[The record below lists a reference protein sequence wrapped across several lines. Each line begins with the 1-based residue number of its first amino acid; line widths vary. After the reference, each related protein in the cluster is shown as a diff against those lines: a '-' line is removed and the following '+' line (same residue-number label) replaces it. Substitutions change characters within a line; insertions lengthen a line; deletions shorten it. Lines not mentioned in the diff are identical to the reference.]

1 MLYLPLSDN
10 RFFQTRFSAMFSN
23 TRFAQMLQAI
33 PHQLFNAA
41 VKRCGAD
48 RYAKRFTSWD
58 LLVTLIFGQMTQA
71 KSLRTLATASQ
82 ALEPHRHHINARN
95 MVRSTLCDALNKR
108 SPEPLRLTCEHLIQ
122 GVGRKQRKSLE
133 AMITLIDSTSISL
146 RGPGFDEWTTATKTR
161 ITQGLKVHVAIYPRQ
176 MAPTYVNITAA
187 NVNDLSDALTM
198 SLEAGMTYVFDKGYC
213 DYNWWHQIDR
223 VGAFF
228 VTRLKKNANVE
239 HVENIRKEG
248 AADFIESD
256 EAVLFGKKY
265 LNTRRLNHYH
275 DQAVRRVQ
283 VRRDDHETPLILV
296 TNDFSR
302 SAEEIADLYKQRW
315 QIELFFKWIKQNL
328 KLKRYFGF
336 SENAVRLQIY
346 SALITYLLLHL
357 YQQRSGSSDSISDFA
372 IRLTHSLFERPLS
385 IAHREHRR
393 QKRTELKAAQGS
405 LQL

>member
-1 MLYLPLSDN
+1 
-10 RFFQTRFSAMFSN
+10 MFSS
-23 TRFAQMLQAI
+23 TRLAQMLQAL
-33 PHQLFNAA
+33 PHQLFKNA

-48 RYAKRFTSWD
+48 RYAKQFTSWD
-58 LLVTLIFGQMTQA
+58 LLITLIFGQMTQA
-71 KSLRTLATASQ
+71 QSLRTLATASQ
-82 ALEPHRHHINARN
+82 SLEPHRYHLNAKN

-108 SPEPLRLTCEHLIQ
+108 SPEPFRLACEHLLQ

-146 RGPGFDEWTTATKTR
+146 RGPGFDDWTSATKTR
-161 ITQGLKVHVAIYPRQ
+161 ITQGLKVHVAIDPLQ

-198 SLEAGMTYVFDKGYC
+198 PLEAGMTYVFDKGYC
-213 DYNWWHQIDR
+213 DYNWWHQIDQM
-223 VGAFF
+223 GAFF

-239 HVENIRKEG
+239 HVENIRKAGVAE
-248 AADFIESD
+248 FIESD

-275 DQAVRRVQ
+275 DQAVRRVK
-283 VRRDDHETPLILV
+283 VHRDDHETPLILV

-357 YQQRSGSSDSISDFA
+357 YRQRSGSSDSISDFA

-385 IAHREHRR
+385 TEQRECRR
-393 QKRTELKAAQGS
+393 QKRTELKTAQGS

>member
-1 MLYLPLSDN
+1 
-10 RFFQTRFSAMFSN
+10 MFSN
-23 TRFAQMLQAI
+23 TRFAQMLQAL
-33 PHQLFNAA
+33 PHQLFKSA

-48 RYAKRFTSWD
+48 RYAKQFTSWD
-58 LLVTLIFGQMTQA
+58 LLVTLIFGQLTQA

-82 ALEPHRHHINARN
+82 SLEPHSYHLNAKN

-108 SPEPLRLTCEHLIQ
+108 SSDPFRLACEHLLQ

-161 ITQGLKVHVAIYPRQ
+161 ITQGMKVHVAIDPRQ
-176 MAPTYVNITAA
+176 TAPTYVNLTAA

-198 SLEAGMTYVFDKGYC
+198 PLEAGMTYVFDKGYC

-223 VGAFF
+223 MGSFF
-228 VTRLKKNANVE
+228 VTRLKKNANVKC
-239 HVENIRKEG
+239 VESLRKED
-248 AADFIESD
+248 APEFIEAD
-256 EAVLFGKKY
+256 ESVLFGKKY
-265 LNTRRLNHYH
+265 LSNRRPNHYQN
-275 DQAVRRVQ
+275 QAVRRIQ
-283 VRRDDHETPLILV
+283 VRRDDHETPLVLV

-315 QIELFFKWIKQNL
+315 QVELFFKWIKQNL

-357 YQQRSGSSDSISDFA
+357 YQRRSGTSGSLSDFA
-372 IRLTHSLFERPLS
+372 IRLTHSLFERPWS
-385 IAHREHRR
+385 IEQLECRR
-393 QKRTELKAAQGS
+393 QKRTELKTAQGS
-405 LQL
+405 LQLFEGFTGH

>member
-1 MLYLPLSDN
+1 
-10 RFFQTRFSAMFSN
+10 MFSS
-23 TRFAQMLQAI
+23 TRFAQMLQAL
-33 PHQLFNAA
+33 PHQLFKTA

-48 RYAKRFTSWD
+48 RYAKQFTSWD
-58 LLVTLIFGQMTQA
+58 LLVTLIFGQITQA
-71 KSLRTLATASQ
+71 SSLRALATASQ
-82 ALEPHRHHINARN
+82 SLEPHHYHLNARN
-95 MVRSTLCDALNKR
+95 MVRSTLCDALYKR
-108 SPEPLRLTCEHLIQ
+108 NPEPFRLACEHLLQ

-146 RGPGFDEWTTATKTR
+146 RGPGFDEWTSATKTR
-161 ITQGLKVHVAIYPRQ
+161 ITQGLKVHVAIDPRQ
-176 MAPTYVNITAA
+176 TAPTYVNITAA

-198 SLEAGMTYVFDKGYC
+198 PLEAGMTYVFDKGYC
-213 DYNWWHQIDR
+213 DYNWWHQIDQM
-223 VGAFF
+223 GAFF
-228 VTRLKKNANVE
+228 VTRLKKNANVD
-239 HVENIRKEG
+239 HVKDLNREG
-248 AADFIESD
+248 EADFIESD
-256 EAVLFGKKY
+256 EAVRFGKKY
-265 LNTRRLNHYH
+265 LNTRRLNRYH
-275 DQAVRRVQ
+275 DQTVRRVQ

-302 SAEEIADLYKQRW
+302 SAKEIADLYKQRW

-357 YQQRSGSSDSISDFA
+357 YQRRSGCSGSISDFA
-372 IRLTHSLFERPLS
+372 IRLNHSLFERPLS
-385 IAHREHRR
+385 IASRERRR

>member
-1 MLYLPLSDN
+1 
-10 RFFQTRFSAMFSN
+10 MFSS
-23 TRFAQMLQAI
+23 TRFAQMLQAL
-33 PHQLFNAA
+33 PHQLFKAA

-48 RYAKRFTSWD
+48 RYAKQFTSWD
-58 LLVTLIFGQMTQA
+58 LLITLIYGQLVQA

-82 ALEPHRHHINARN
+82 SLEPHRHHLNAKN

-108 SPEPLRLTCEHLIQ
+108 SSEPFRLACEHLLQ
-122 GVGRKQRKSLE
+122 GIGRKQRKSLE

-161 ITQGLKVHVAIYPRQ
+161 ITQGLKVHVAIDPRQ
-176 MAPTYVNITAA
+176 TAPTYVNITAA

-198 SLEAGMTYVFDKGYC
+198 PLEAGMTYVFDKGYC
-213 DYNWWHQIDR
+213 DYNWWHQIDQM
-223 VGAFF
+223 GSFF
-228 VTRLKKNANVE
+228 VTRLKKNANLKQ
-239 HVENIRKEG
+239 VENLREED
-248 AADFIESD
+248 APEFIEAD
-256 EAVLFGKKY
+256 ESVLFGKKY
-265 LNTRRLNHYH
+265 LSTRRPNHYQ
-275 DQAVRRVQ
+275 DQAVRRIQ
-283 VRRDDHETPLILV
+283 VRRDDHETPLVLV

-302 SAEEIADLYKQRW
+302 SAEEVADLYKQRW

-346 SALITYLLLHL
+346 SALVTYLLLHL
-357 YQQRSGSSDSISDFA
+357 YQHRSGCSGSISDFA

-385 IAHREHRR
+385 IEHLEYRR